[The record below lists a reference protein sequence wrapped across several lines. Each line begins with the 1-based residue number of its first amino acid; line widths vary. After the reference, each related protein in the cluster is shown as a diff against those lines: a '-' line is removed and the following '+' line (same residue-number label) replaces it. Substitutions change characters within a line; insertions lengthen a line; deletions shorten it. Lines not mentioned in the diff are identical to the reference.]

1 MTKSDKYWWMLICGL
16 FIGLILIIYLI
27 GVKALVLSV
36 SIFSLLC
43 YFNVAITTLGNSF
56 SGKVIDNNYDI
67 FWKLLFISIA
77 SIGFGIYFNI

>member
-1 MTKSDKYWWMLICGL
+1 MVC
-16 FIGLILIIYLI
+16 FIGIKAFIL
-27 GVKALVLSV
+27 SC
-36 SIFSLLC
+36 SIFSLLF

-56 SGKVIDNNYDI
+56 SGRVIDNNYDI